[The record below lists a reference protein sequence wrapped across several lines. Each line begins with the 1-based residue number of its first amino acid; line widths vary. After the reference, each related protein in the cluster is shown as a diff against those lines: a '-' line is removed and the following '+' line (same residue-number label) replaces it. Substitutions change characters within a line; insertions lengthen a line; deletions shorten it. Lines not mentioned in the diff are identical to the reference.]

1 MAKTLQ
7 HRRGST
13 ATLSTETGSVG
24 EIFIDTTKKTVVV
37 MDGTTAGGFAL
48 EKEGAGTGATGAQ
61 GLTGATGAAGSNG
74 TNGATGAAGANGA
87 TGSQGIQG
95 ASGVQGASG
104 STGLTGATGAAG
116 SNGTNGTN
124 GATGPTGATGVTGTN
139 GASGVQGASGST
151 GLTGAT
157 GVGGATGSFSGTP
170 GTDYVAPG
178 TATNFTAQQYF
189 GNVALTDASTISWAA
204 NTAQTATFTFVSNN
218 RTMGAPTGL
227 ANGAFY
233 SLAVI
238 QNSGSN
244 TLTWNSVFKWASG
257 AAPTLSTGAAA
268 KDYFVFR
275 SDGTNLYEQGRSL
288 NVS

>member
-74 TNGATGAAGANGA
+74 ATGPAGTNGTD
-87 TGSQGIQG
+87 
-95 ASGVQGASG
+95 
-104 STGLTGATGAAG
+104 GATGAAG
-116 SNGTNGTN
+116 SNGTN

-189 GNVALTDASTISWAA
+189 GNVALTDAATISWAA